1 VRAGTG
7 KAPDLKGTK
16 LGKRDLAWLDR
27 SWIPADLAQRAGLRR
42 LDRATAAD
50 ILGQKPSVD
59 CAGIGFPYIWP
70 GAAEVREWRVRR
82 DNPEI
87 EITAEGKKKERRKYL
102 TPPGRGSMLYF
113 SPDVEAV
120 WLEETGLPVV
130 VVEGEKKTLA
140 LQRLAMHGRTEEQ
153 EPRFVA
159 AGISG
164 VWNWRRTTKEP
175 AAHGGSRDV
184 KEPIA
189 DLQRL
194 AWEGRTVYIC
204 FDADV
209 RTNKEVHR
217 ARWALAKELARDRK
231 AAVRYLEIPAG
242 GEKGVDDLLAAQGPE
257 AVLELFD
264 RAPHA
269 DLVHDI
275 RCLIEAA
282 KREDDSAFL
291 LRQENVALLAQ
302 LTELQR
308 LEVRQQMLAAFPKV
322 FSKTEFD
329 RVVKEERRRRDLE
342 QQREEMHPPEYR
354 GVEYVE
360 NEWGIWRFRMLDG
373 AYKPARLTNFMA
385 RIECSIR
392 RDDGETRETAL
403 RLLVQQRDFQE
414 RFTIT
419 TTEFAAMHWP
429 MDRFTHHAIV
439 SPGAEPAAR
448 AAIQNL
454 SRQSAPKIVRTHTGW
469 SMQEGQPIYMHAG
482 GAIVRDGLA
491 ADIEVDFDGKTK
503 LFRLPDPNQNGQV
516 REAIQASLR
525 MLDLAP
531 ARITFPLYAAV
542 WRVPM
547 GPVNTSMFLSGQTQ
561 VGKTQLAALAQQ
573 HFGAEM
579 TAENLPAS
587 WIDTAN
593 SLESKLYTLKDA
605 LCVIDDFNP
614 QGPDGDVQRMHAL
627 ADRVIRSQGNKTGRG
642 RMTSDI
648 RQRMPR
654 WPRGMI
660 VSTGEET
667 PRGHSLRARMVIL
680 DISPGDVRFGSA
692 LTAAQTAAVQGAY
705 ALAMAA
711 YVQWLAPQM
720 AEMEDRLRN
729 ELIALRQAEAMLAD
743 SRRAPDNLAK
753 LTIGLASFL
762 RFAVEKEAISQT
774 RAEALKDQWRRVMK
788 EVLMDQDRQQAGNE
802 PCRMFI
808 EMLRGAMASGKA
820 HVADTDGCE
829 PRQAKRWGWRE
840 DAGGEKLVLRPMGDC
855 IGWVDHDEV
864 YLEPQASYAVAK
876 KMAREMGEGI
886 PIASKTLHKRLKD
899 RNMLT
904 GWNEQQQEITVR
916 RMIVGT
922 RRRVL
927 AIWANLLSPS
937 GEPGQS
943 VHPGQGH
950 QMNLSNA
957 DNPSRNPSTNCAM
970 ESFTY
975 VSLDGLPGE
984 SGHQRGRGAEA
995 DSMAGFWTD
1004 PEENPSTN
1012 PATNSLEEEEIAL

>member
-1 VRAGTG
+1 VSAAARAPELKG
-7 KAPDLKGTK
+7 KALM
-16 LGKRDLAWLDR
+16 KRDLAWLEK
-27 SWIPADLAQRAGLRR
+27 SWIPPDLAQRARLRR
-42 LDRATAAD
+42 FDRDTAAEV
-50 ILGQKPSVD
+50 LGQRPTVD
-59 CAGIGFPYIWP
+59 CSGIAFPYFWP
-70 GAAEVREWRVRR
+70 GSGEVREWRVRR

-87 EITAEGKKKERRKYL
+87 EIRAGGVRKEQRKYL
-102 TPPGRGSMLYF
+102 SPPGRGSMLYF
-113 SPDVEAV
+113 SPDVDAA
-120 WLEETGLPVV
+120 WLEDVRLPVV

-140 LQRLAMHGRTEEQ
+140 LQRLAAHGRTDGQ
-153 EPRFVA
+153 PPRFVA
-159 AGISG
+159 AGIAG
-164 VWNWRRTTKEP
+164 VWNWRRTTKED
-175 AAHGGSRDV
+175 AANGGKRDV

-189 DLQRL
+189 DLARL
-194 AWEGRTVYIC
+194 AWEGRSVLIC

-209 RTNKEVHR
+209 LVNKEVHR
-217 ARWALAKELARDRK
+217 ARWAFAKELSRGRK
-231 AAVRYLEIPAG
+231 ATVRYLELPAG
-242 GEKGVDDLLAAQGPE
+242 QEKGVDDLLAAQGPE
-257 AVLELFD
+257 TVLELIE

-275 RCLIEAA
+275 HAIIEAA
-282 KREDDSAFL
+282 RREEDPAFVF
-291 LRQENVALLAQ
+291 RPENIALLAQ

-308 LEVRQQMLAAFPKV
+308 LDVRQKMMAAFPTA

-342 QQREEMHPPEYR
+342 QQREEMRPPEYS
-354 GVEYVE
+354 GTDYVE
-360 NEWGIWRFRMLDG
+360 NQWGIWRFVRRDG
-373 AYKPARLTNFMA
+373 AYTPNRLTNFTA

-392 RDDGETRETAL
+392 RDDGENRETAL
-403 RLLVQQRDFQE
+403 RLAVQQGDFQE
-414 RFTIT
+414 HFTIS

-429 MDRFTHHAIV
+429 MDRFTHHAIIT
-439 SPGAEPAAR
+439 PGAEPAAR
-448 AAIQNL
+448 AAIQAL
-454 SRQSAPKIVRTHTGW
+454 SRQSAPKVVRTHTGW
-469 SMQEGQPIYMHAG
+469 AEQEGQPIFMHAG

-491 ADIEVDFDGKTK
+491 ADIEVDFDGKTR
-503 LFRLPDPNQNGQV
+503 LFRLPDPNVNGHV

-531 ARITFPLYAAV
+531 SRITFPLYAAI

-547 GPVNTSMFLSGQTQ
+547 GPVNTSIFLSGQTQ

-573 HFGAEM
+573 HFGPEM

-593 SLESKLYTLKDA
+593 SLESKLYTLKDV

-648 RQRMPR
+648 RQRSPR

-680 DISPGDVRFGSA
+680 DVSPGDVRFGSA
-692 LTAAQTAAVQGAY
+692 LTAAQTVAVQGAY

-720 AEMEDRLRN
+720 AEMEERLRN
-729 ELIALRQAEAMLAD
+729 EMIAMRQGEALLAD
-743 SRRAPDNLAK
+743 SRRAPDNLAQ
-753 LTIGLASFL
+753 LSIGLNSFL
-762 RFAVEKEAISQT
+762 RFAVEKDAVSQT
-774 RAEALKDQWRRVMK
+774 RAEALRDQWRRVMK

-840 DAGGEKLVLRPMGDC
+840 DTGGEKLVFRPMGDC

-876 KMAREMGEGI
+876 KMARDMGEGI
-886 PIASKTLHKRLKD
+886 PIGSKTLHKRLKD
-899 RNMLT
+899 RKMLT
-904 GWNEQQQEITVR
+904 RWNEQDQEITVR
-916 RMIVGT
+916 RMILGT

-927 AIWANLLSPS
+927 SLWADLLCPS
-937 GEPGQS
+937 GEPRKSGHSDRSPQS
-943 VHPGQGH
+943 GK
-950 QMNLSNA
+950 A
-957 DNPSRNPSTNCAM
+957 DTENPARNPATNAAM
-970 ESFTY
+970 NS
-975 VSLDGLPGE
+975 VASVGLAGFPGE
-984 SGHQRGRGAEA
+984 SGHQREGGWEA
-995 DSMAGFWTD
+995 ADMAGFWPD
-1004 PEENPSTN
+1004 EEDNPATN
-1012 PATNSLEEEEIAL
+1012 PATNSLEEEEMAL

>member
-1 VRAGTG
+1 MRAGAG

-16 LGKRDLAWLDR
+16 LGKRDLAWLEK

-70 GAAEVREWRVRR
+70 GTTEIREWRVRR

-87 EITAEGKKKERRKYL
+87 EVTAEGKKKERRKYL

-113 SPDVEAV
+113 SPDVELA
-120 WLEETGLPVV
+120 WLEDTALPVV
-130 VVEGEKKTLA
+130 IVEGEKKTLA
-140 LQRLAMHGRTEEQ
+140 LQRLAMHGRAEGRG
-153 EPRFVA
+153 PRFLAV
-159 AGISG
+159 GISG
-164 VWNWRRTTKEP
+164 VWNWRRTTKEEAP
-175 AAHGGSRDV
+175 FGGHRDV

-189 DLQRL
+189 DLARL

-209 RTNKEVHR
+209 LTNKEVHR
-217 ARWALAKELARDRK
+217 ARWALAKEMARGRK
-231 AAVRYLEIPAG
+231 ATVHYLEIPAG

-264 RAPHA
+264 RAPRA
-269 DLVHDI
+269 DLIQDV
-275 RCLIEAA
+275 RALIEVA
-282 KREDDSAFL
+282 KREDDAGFVF
-291 LRQENVALLAQ
+291 RQENVALLAQ

-308 LEVRQQMLAAFPKV
+308 LEIRQQLQTAFPKV

-329 RVVKEERRRRDLE
+329 RVVKEERRRRDLA
-342 QQREEMHPPEYR
+342 QHQEETRPPEYT
-354 GVEYVE
+354 GADYIE
-360 NEWGIWRFRMLDG
+360 NAAGLWQFVRRPDG
-373 AYKPARLTNFMA
+373 SSYPKRLTNFTA
-385 RIECSIR
+385 HIEHSIQH
-392 RDDGETRETAL
+392 DDGERADRAF
-403 RLLVQQRDFQE
+403 RLVVQQGDYQD
-414 RFTIT
+414 RFTIS
-419 TTEFAAMHWP
+419 TTEYAAMHWP
-429 MDRFTHHAIV
+429 IDRFSHHAIV
-439 SPGAEPAAR
+439 YPGNQEAVK
-448 AAIQNL
+448 AAIQAL
-454 SRQSAPKIVRTHTGW
+454 SPKTMPKVVRTHTGW
-469 SMQEGQPIYMHAG
+469 AVQEGQPIFMHAG

-491 ADIEVDFDGKTK
+491 ADIEVDFDGKTR
-503 LFRLPDPNQNGQV
+503 LFRLPDPNVNGQV
-516 REAIQASLR
+516 KDAIQASLR

-531 ARITFPLYAAV
+531 ARITFPLYAAI

-547 GPVNTSMFLSGQTQ
+547 GPVNTSLFLSGQTQ

-593 SLESKLYTLKDA
+593 SLESKLYTLKDV

-614 QGPDGDVQRMHAL
+614 QGPDGDIQRMHAL

-648 RQRMPR
+648 RQRSPR

-680 DISPGDVRFGSA
+680 DVSPGDVRFGSA

-729 ELIALRQAEAMLAD
+729 DLIAMRQAEAMGD
-743 SRRAPDNLAK
+743 SRRAPDNLAQ
-753 LTIGLASFL
+753 LAIGLNSFL
-762 RFAVEKEAISQT
+762 RFAVEKGAISET
-774 RAEALKDQWRRVMK
+774 RAAALLDQWRRVMK

-855 IGWVDHDEV
+855 IGWVDDDEV

-876 KMAREMGEGI
+876 KMARDMGENF
-886 PIASKTLHKRLKD
+886 PILSKTLHKRLKD
-899 RNMLT
+899 RKMLVS
-904 GWNEQQQEITVR
+904 WDEARQEIPVR
-916 RMIVGT
+916 RVILGT

-927 AIWANLLSPS
+927 CIWADLLSPS
-937 GEPGQS
+937 EGSAKSAHSGRDA
-943 VHPGQGH
+943 
-950 QMNLSNA
+950 QMDLASS
-957 DNPSRNPSTNCAM
+957 DNPPKNPPTNRP
-970 ESFTY
+970 T
-975 VSLDGLPGE
+975 E
-984 SGHQRGRGAEA
+984 SGAYVGVGGLSGQLGEETGEGFEGREMG
-995 DSMAGFWTD
+995 GFWAGGGN
-1004 PEENPSTN
+1004 NPPTN
-1012 PATNSLEEEEIAL
+1012 PPTDGQEEEEMAL

>member
-1 VRAGTG
+1 MRAGAG
-7 KAPDLKGTK
+7 KAPELKGTK
-16 LGKRDLAWLDR
+16 LGKRDLAWLEK

-70 GAAEVREWRVRR
+70 GTAEIREWRVRR

-87 EITAEGKKKERRKYL
+87 EVTAEGKKKERRKYL

-113 SPDVEAV
+113 SPDVELA
-120 WLEETGLPVV
+120 WLEDTALPVV
-130 VVEGEKKTLA
+130 IVEGEKKTLA
-140 LQRLAMHGRTEEQ
+140 LQRLAMHGRAEGQ
-153 EPRFVA
+153 GPRFVA

-164 VWNWRRTTKEP
+164 VWNWRRTTKE
-175 AAHGGSRDV
+175 AAPDGGTRDV

-189 DLQRL
+189 DLARL

-209 RTNKEVHR
+209 LTNKEVHR
-217 ARWALAKELARDRK
+217 ARWALAKELARGRK
-231 AAVRYLEIPAG
+231 ATVRYLEIPAG

-269 DLVHDI
+269 DLVQDV
-275 RCLIEAA
+275 RALIEAA
-282 KREDDSAFL
+282 KREDDPGFM

-308 LEVRQQMLAAFPKV
+308 LDVRQQLLAAFPKV

-329 RVVKEERRRRDLE
+329 RVVKEERHRRDLA
-342 QQREEMHPPEYR
+342 QQREEMHPPDYR
-354 GVEYVE
+354 GTEYVE
-360 NEWGIWRFRMLDG
+360 NEWGIWRFRMQDG
-373 AYKPARLTNFMA
+373 AYRPTRLTNFTA

-403 RLLVQQRDFQE
+403 RLVVQQRDYQE
-414 RFTIT
+414 RFTIS

-429 MDRFTHHAIV
+429 MDRFTHHAII

-448 AAIQNL
+448 AAIQAL
-454 SRQSAPKIVRTHTGW
+454 SRQSAPKVVRTHTGW
-469 SMQEGQPIYMHAG
+469 SEQEGQPIFMHAG

-491 ADIEVDFDGKTK
+491 ADIEVDFDGKTR
-503 LFRLPDPNQNGQV
+503 LFRLPDPNVNGQV
-516 REAIQASLR
+516 KDAIQASLR

-531 ARITFPLYAAV
+531 ARITFPLYAAI

-547 GPVNTSMFLSGQTQ
+547 GPVNTSIFLSGQTQ

-593 SLESKLYTLKDA
+593 SLESKLYTLKDV

-614 QGPDGDVQRMHAL
+614 QGPDGDIQRMHAL

-648 RQRMPR
+648 RQRSPR

-680 DISPGDVRFGSA
+680 DVSPGDVRFGSA

-729 ELIALRQAEAMLAD
+729 ELIALRQAEAMGD
-743 SRRAPDNLAK
+743 SRRAPDNLAQ
-753 LTIGLASFL
+753 LAIGLNSFL
-762 RFAVEKEAISQT
+762 RFAVEKGGISET
-774 RAEALKDQWRRVMK
+774 RAAAVLDQWRRVMK

-855 IGWVDHDEV
+855 IGWVDDDEV

-876 KMAREMGEGI
+876 KMARDMGENF
-886 PIASKTLHKRLKD
+886 PILSKTLHKRLKD
-899 RNMLT
+899 RKMLT
-904 GWNEQQQEITVR
+904 CWNEQQQELTVR

-927 AIWANLLSPS
+927 SISANLLSPS

-943 VHPGQGH
+943 VHSVRGL
-950 QMNLSNA
+950 QMSLSKP
-957 DNPSRNPSTNCAM
+957 DNPSRNPSTNSAT
-970 ESFTY
+970 ESGAY
-975 VSLDGLPGE
+975 VGLDGLPGE
-984 SGHQRGRGAEA
+984 SGHQTGRVETAV
-995 DSMAGFWTD
+995 DLAGFW
-1004 PEENPSTN
+1004 PEGEENPARN
-1012 PATNSLEEEEIAL
+1012 PATDDQEEEEIAL